1 VNAAV
6 LDALGP
12 QGYFVNVARGSVV
25 DQPVLLKYLQEKK
38 IAGAG
43 LDVYDD
49 EPHVPPEFF
58 ELDNA
63 VLLPHMAS
71 ATNETRTAMGG
82 LQIENIMLHLSGKP
96 VKTPV
101 N

>member
-1 VNAAV
+1 
-6 LDALGP
+6 
-12 QGYFVNVARGSVV
+12 VV
-25 DQPVLLKYLQEKK
+25 DQPVLLKYLQDKK

-43 LDVYDD
+43 LDVYYD
-49 EPHVPPEFF
+49 EPNVDPAFF

-101 N
+101 